1 MRKNYWIKG
10 MLSLLLLIISV
21 AAWADTAVFTPAN
34 YVGQGRKTYGSL
46 ISTSIDQITMS
57 DTKGYY
63 DSSTTELRLYSGG
76 KTSFAAAVG
85 YKITGIV
92 IETLSGYNGYE
103 SSGTITS
110 DVGSVIGSTTSTTVT
125 WQGSPT
131 ASINITHDQ
140 QMRIAS
146 VTVTYVKSADT
157 QTTFSVSSY
166 DAWFNKSY
174 ISPKATVSPEQG
186 TGTITY
192 SSSLESVATVDPNT
206 GEVNLI
212 GIGTTTITADYSGDP
227 THNPSSGSYTL
238 NVGNTT
244 TTFPSGSYNSFMGE
258 SFTSPTATVTPSGGT
273 LTYSSSNPAAATV
286 DTNTGQVTLVGF
298 GTTTI
303 TANYSLA
310 NNSSSNANYTLTIG
324 GLYQNLQQLQAGATA
339 TLTKAKI
346 TFNNVS
352 VTGIKNGSNFYISD
366 GVYGATVNSTSTVT
380 KGQVLN
386 GTFTAD
392 VQLSYGATT
401 IKNFLI
407 SSVTATNGTLTP
419 VTTTIPEIQI
429 ANQGRYVTLNNVT
442 FNATAKTFTDA
453 SNSTIANY
461 AGLQT
466 NPTLVDGVTYNITG
480 VANAYNTS
488 VEIMPEIA
496 EALPASASI
505 SAAGYATFVA
515 PFDINA
521 TAADVTVYTINTV
534 SSASATLTP
543 VTLIPK
549 GTVVLLKGSAGTHS
563 LSSDATQTYTALT
576 GNLLKAAPAGGLTIL
591 DTDNIY
597 LLGMPS
603 GQPVGFYKSTA
614 GTLAAGKGYLDG
626 GSIAAGKFLDF
637 SEETTG
643 IDKVNTTTIENNAI
657 YNLNGQKI
665 SAPVKGIN
673 LINGKKVV
681 IK

>member
-1 MRKNYWIKG
+1 
-10 MLSLLLLIISV
+10 MLMMITS
-21 AAWADTAVFTPAN
+21 AALADTAQFTN
-34 YVGQGRKTYGSL
+34 LNFTGQGVSGSGGP
-46 ISTSIDQITMS
+46 ITATVGAITMS
-57 DTKGYY
+57 DQVAFG
-63 DSSTTELRLYSGG
+63 STSEIRLYANGAMKFEVS
-76 KTSFAAAVG
+76 SG
-85 YKITGIV
+85 YKITNID
-92 IETLSGYNGYE
+92 ITTLTNYTGYE
-103 SSGTITS
+103 GSGTPIVYGTVTC
-110 DVGSVIGSTTSTTVT
+110 DVGTVTGSLASKKITWSGETTTSVTLDNTKQVRTSSIVVTYVSTGTGSLTPTTTSFGTGAQSSYDVFMGDT
-125 WQGSPT
+125 FTGLT
-131 ASINITHDQ
+131 ATVDNGG
-140 QMRIAS
+140 
-146 VTVTYVKSADT
+146 TVTY
-157 QTTFSVSSY
+157 
-166 DAWFNKSY
+166 
-174 ISPKATVSPEQG
+174 
-186 TGTITY
+186 
-192 SSSLESVATVDPNT
+192 ESTNPAVATVNA
-206 GEVNLI
+206 N
-212 GIGTTTITADYSGDP
+212 SGAVTLVAPGSTSIRANYAGDA
-227 THNPSSGSYTL
+227 TYAASSASYVL
-238 NVGNTT
+238 NVG
-244 TTFPSGSYNSFMGE
+244 GVYNNIQE
-258 SFTSPTATVTPSGGT
+258 
-273 LTYSSSNPAAATV
+273 
-286 DTNTGQVTLVGF
+286 
-298 GTTTI
+298 
-303 TANYSLA
+303 
-310 NNSSSNANYTLTIG
+310 
-324 GLYQNLQQLQAGATA
+324 LQAGATT

-346 TFNNVS
+346 TFTNVS

-401 IKNFLI
+401 IKNFLK
-407 SSVTATNGTLTP
+407 SSVTVTDGTLTP

-453 SNSTIANY
+453 SNRTIANY

-496 EALPASASI
+496 EALPTSASI

-603 GQPVGFYKSTA
+603 GQPVGFYRSTA

-626 GSIAAGKFLDF
+626 GSIAAGKFLSFTD
-637 SEETTG
+637 ETTG

-673 LINGKKVV
+673 VINGKKVV